1 MTKRARTVFWGRT
14 KTLTELLLAVW
25 LGVNLLVPWFARDL
39 NSLHALGFPLG
50 YWLAA
55 EGCLLVY
62 LAIIVAYVV
71 VMDRLEASYLDEV
84 DEAAAPSG
92 PGPA

>member
-1 MTKRARTVFWGRT
+1 
-14 KTLTELLLAVW
+14 
-25 LGVNLLVPWFARDL
+25 
-39 NSLHALGFPLG
+39 
-50 YWLAA
+50 
-55 EGCLLVY
+55 
-62 LAIIVAYVV
+62 VA